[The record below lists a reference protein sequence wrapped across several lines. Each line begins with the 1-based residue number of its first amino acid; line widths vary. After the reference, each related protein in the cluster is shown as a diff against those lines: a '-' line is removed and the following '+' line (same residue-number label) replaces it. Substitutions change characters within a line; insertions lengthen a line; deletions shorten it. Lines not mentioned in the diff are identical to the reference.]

1 MTPDAGSFI
10 KIRIRLDIINHIQD
24 KIEIILQYACRLS
37 WWFLVSLFL
46 NLHSLAKLMHI
57 LQRGGQIHSRFDK
70 AFVAT
75 FVPYLHQGKR
85 FWNPLPPPFSGQVPL
100 LIVSPQ
106 LFSFRATIP
115 FKFPEMGR
123 PNIRLQGKVMQYCS
137 TTKNLIKVYE
147 WHIFS
152 YFSDFSDK
160 AKLCKEHKFC
170 YQTKLRGRFKSS
182 ILLKI

>member
-1 MTPDAGSFI
+1 
-10 KIRIRLDIINHIQD
+10 
-24 KIEIILQYACRLS
+24 
-37 WWFLVSLFL
+37 
-46 NLHSLAKLMHI
+46 MHI

-75 FVPYLHQGKR
+75 FVPYLHQG
-85 FWNPLPPPFSGQVPL
+85 
-100 LIVSPQ
+100 Q

-160 AKLCKEHKFC
+160 AKLYKEHKFC